1 VPVGLYCIRYVHR
14 EKIDMDRN
22 NDDSALPCMVDARI
36 ALDDDG
42 GGAAQH
48 FADTR
53 AGALR
58 IPERRQNHKGEMTSP
73 INTSAVAHSRQSNG
87 TVRKVLIVI
96 TTAIVLSPLPSAATP
111 CTPRIDRG
119 WTQVYLKIQARIG
132 AGRSAPQGSMAL
144 LHHQPTPSSVAA
156 ARDVSN
162 DAWLPIEAAVSGSSR
177 ARQADKDN
185 DEDACDQALIE
196 VQRAIQP

>member
-1 VPVGLYCIRYVHR
+1 
-14 EKIDMDRN
+14 MDRN

-36 ALDDDG
+36 SLDDDG
-42 GGAAQH
+42 DRAAQY

-53 AGALR
+53 AGRPR
-58 IPERRQNHKGEMTSP
+58 IPGLRQNHKVEMATST
-73 INTSAVAHSRQSNG
+73 NTSAVAYSRESNG
-87 TVRKVLIVI
+87 TIRKVLIVI
-96 TTAIVLSPLPSAATP
+96 ATTIVLSPRPSAATS

-119 WTQVYLKIQARIG
+119 WAQVYLKIQARIS
-132 AGRSAPQGSMAL
+132 AGRSAPQSSMAL

-156 ARDVSN
+156 ARDVLN
-162 DAWLPIEAAVSGSSR
+162 DVWLPIEAAVSSLSR

-185 DEDACDQALIE
+185 DEGGCDQALTE